1 MVRNQYS
8 RNHTNPPA
16 SKVLAGPT
24 NSMRVTKS
32 EVMRLYL
39 LCRLQKQ
46 EGSREAPHPYNA
58 TPPTKKSAVF
68 SPSVFYNVPRPSLHR
83 CLSKPSCHYT
93 NFTEHMSPGGSDE
106 DLVQTTTYNNVEGVE
121 EETIPN
127 KGTEGGREEKEEEDS
142 STKISSTQ
150 KEEALKKSAE
160 ARARE
165 TLR

>member
-1 MVRNQYS
+1 MGYPAVFAGKKVTEPKLDPEWRQRLNKTDAIYVNMVRNQYS
-8 RNHTNPPA
+8 RNHTKPPA
-16 SKVLAGPT
+16 SKILAGLT

-83 CLSKPSCHYT
+83 CLSKPSCHDA
-93 NFTEHMSPGGSDE
+93 NFTEHLSPGGSDE
-106 DLVQTTTYNNVEGVE
+106 DSVQTATYKKDEGME
-121 EETIPN
+121 ENIQIP
-127 KGTEGGREEKEEEDS
+127 T
-142 STKISSTQ
+142 
-150 KEEALKKSAE
+150 
-160 ARARE
+160 
-165 TLR
+165 